1 MTMKKLMMLAAMLTV
16 SAVPALAWRDYRD
29 RDHRH
34 FFDRDGEGIA
44 QDADCGDVD
53 QSFTVTGGGHNLD
66 RYGLVLG

>member
-1 MTMKKLMMLAAMLTV
+1 MKKLMMLTV
-16 SAVPALAWRDYRD
+16 SAVPALARRDHRD

-44 QDADCGDVD
+44 QESEQDADSGDVD

-66 RYGLVLG
+66 RYSLVLG